1 MPPPMIGR
9 TLDHYRIESK
19 LGEGGMGVV
28 YKARDTRLDRLV
40 AIKVLPPSRTGD
52 EDRKARFIREARAAS
67 ALNHPGIVTVHDIRA
82 HDDVDFIVME
92 YLEGDTLDVLIP
104 EGGMPPARA
113 LKHAVPI
120 ADALARAHA
129 AGILHRDIKPSN
141 VMLTRDGRMKVL
153 DFGLAKLIQP
163 APSPDAPTQTAPPL
177 TEQGVV
183 VGTAAYMSPEQA
195 EGRELDARSD
205 VFSFGAL
212 LYEMVTGRKPFVADS
227 WLGTL
232 TKILNEDPRPP
243 GQLAAAV
250 PPDLEKTILRC
261 LRKDPARRFQTMA
274 DLKVALE
281 DLEAESA
288 SGSTPAA
295 PAAAKAPSWRR
306 RWIWAALVPALAVA
320 AYFAW
325 RALRPPASS
334 APLQAVALTTF
345 SGVERSPSLSPDGD
359 EVAFTWNGPREDN
372 EDVYVQRIGSGSPLR
387 LTTDPANDFNP
398 VWSPDDRWIAFLRGN
413 SAGPMSPA
421 RFDLV
426 LIPPLG
432 GPERRLGEIR
442 ASEVAWPAPA
452 YLAWCPDASCLVVTD
467 SPGVERPDALFVVS
481 VESGEKRQLTHPRL
495 PALGDASPAVSADGR
510 TLVFRRT
517 TSYSIGEIHR
527 LALGPGMVPGGAPE
541 LVTNA
546 AFNADHPA
554 WLPAGDEILV
564 SARGSLW
571 RAAVSGGKPPT
582 RLPFVG
588 QDGMSPTLS
597 RPGRDKAPRL
607 VYARSFVDGTIY
619 RLDFA
624 APGGAALGP
633 PAVAISSSRGEEH
646 PRFSPDGRRV
656 VFTSTRSG
664 TWELW
669 ISDPEGGN
677 AQQLTS
683 MDATNTGG
691 PNWSPDGRWIV
702 FGSDQPGQFDLY
714 VIAATG
720 GKPRRLTSHPA
731 FEQCARFSRDGKWI
745 YFTSNRT
752 GQFQMWKMPA
762 NGGDGVQL
770 TTNGGW
776 WGAEAPDGAHF
787 YYIDIPMT
795 PKPLWRVPT
804 AGGPPERV
812 LDGVVGWFFDAAPTG
827 LYYADRAPR
836 AEADRPAGE
845 SRLRFYDFATRR
857 SETVARLGDVGF
869 AGKLGEI
876 GFTPGISPD
885 GRTILY
891 SRVDSTVDDLMLVEN
906 FR

>member
-1 MPPPMIGR
+1 MIGR

-28 YKARDTRLDRLV
+28 YKARDVHLNRVV
-40 AIKVLPPSRTGD
+40 AIKVLPPARAGD
-52 EDRKARFIREARAAS
+52 AERRERFFREARAAS
-67 ALNHPGIVTVHDIRA
+67 ALNHPHIVTIHDIRS

-92 YLEGDTLDVLIP
+92 HVEGQTLDELIP
-104 EGGMPPARA
+104 AGGMAPARA
-113 LKHAVPI
+113 LKHAVQI
-120 ADALARAHA
+120 ADALARAHG
-129 AGILHRDIKPSN
+129 AGVLHRDIKPSN
-141 VMLTRDGRMKVL
+141 VMVTREGDVKIL
-153 DFGLAKLIQP
+153 DFGLAKLFEAAP
-163 APSPDAPTQTAPPL
+163 PSPDAATMTRPL
-177 TEQGVV
+177 TEEGVV

-195 EGRELDARSD
+195 EGRPLDPRSD

-212 LYEMVTGRKPFVADS
+212 LYETLTGAKPFTGDS
-227 WLGTL
+227 WLATL
-232 TKILNEDPRPP
+232 TKVLKEDPAPP
-243 GQLAAAV
+243 GTLARI
-250 PPDLEKTILRC
+250 PPDLEKAVLRC
-261 LRKDPARRFQTMA
+261 LRKDPARRYQTMA

-295 PAAAKAPSWRR
+295 LAAAKPPSRR
-306 RWIWAALVPALAVA
+306 RWMWAALVPALAVA
-320 AYFAW
+320 AFFAW

-334 APLQAVALTTF
+334 APLQAVSLTTF

-359 EVAFTWNGPREDN
+359 EVAFTWNGPKMDN

-387 LTTDPANDFNP
+387 LTTDPASDFGP

-421 RFDLV
+421 RFELV

-432 GPERRLGEIR
+432 GPERRLAEIR
-442 ASEVAWPAPA
+442 ASEVAWPVPA
-452 YLAWCPDASCLVVTD
+452 YVAWCPDASCLVVTD
-467 SPGVERPDALFVVS
+467 SPGVGKPDALFVVS
-481 VESGEKRQLTHPRL
+481 VESGEKRQLTRPRP
-495 PALGDASPAVSADGR
+495 PAVGDASPAISADGG

-517 TSYSIGEIHR
+517 TSYSIGELYR
-527 LALGPGMVPGGAPE
+527 LALGPGMAPTGEPE
-541 LVTNA
+541 LVTTA
-546 AFNADHPA
+546 AFNGDHPA

-597 RPGRDKAPRL
+597 RPGQDGASRL
-607 VYARSFVDGTIY
+607 VYARSFVDDTIY
-619 RLDFA
+619 RLEFA

-633 PAVAISSSRGEEH
+633 PTVAISSSRGEEH

-664 TWELW
+664 PWELW
-669 ISDPEGGN
+669 VSDPDGGN

-702 FGSDQPGQFDLY
+702 FGSDQPGQFDLF

-731 FEQCARFSRDGKWI
+731 FEQCATFSRDGKWI

-762 NGGDGVQL
+762 SGGDAVQI
-770 TTNGGW
+770 TRNGGW

-795 PKPLWRVPT
+795 PKPVWRAPA

-812 LDGVVGWFFDAAPTG
+812 LDGVVGWFFDVAPTG

-836 AEADRPAGE
+836 AEADRSAGE

-857 SETVARLGDVGF
+857 SETVARLDDVGF
-869 AGKLGEI
+869 ANKLGQI
-876 GFTPGISPD
+876 GFTPGIRPD
-885 GRTILY
+885 GRAILY
-891 SRVDSTVDDLMLVEN
+891 SRIDSTVDDLMLVES

>member
-1 MPPPMIGR
+1 MIGR

-28 YKARDTRLDRLV
+28 YKARDIHLNRTV
-40 AIKVLPPSRTGD
+40 AVKVLPPEKIAD
-52 EDRKARFIREARAAS
+52 PDRRERFVREARAAS
-67 ALNHPGIVTVHDIRA
+67 ALNHPNIVAIYDIRSEEG
-82 HDDVDFIVME
+82 VDFIVME
-92 YLEGDTLDVLIP
+92 HVEGRTLDEVIP
-104 EGGMPPARA
+104 PKGMRVSQA
-113 LKHAVPI
+113 LRCAVQI
-120 ADALARAHA
+120 ADALARAHG

-141 VMLTRDGRMKVL
+141 VIVTAEGRAKVL
-153 DFGLAKLIQP
+153 DFGLAKLAEP
-163 APSPDAPTQTAPPL
+163 VESSPDAPTATRPL
-177 TEQGVV
+177 TQEGVI

-195 EGRELDARSD
+195 EGRPLDGRSD
-205 VFSFGAL
+205 VFSFGAV
-212 LYEMVTGRKPFVADS
+212 LYEMVTGRKPFAGDS
-227 WLGTL
+227 WLATL
-232 TKILNEDPRPP
+232 HKILHEEPTPP
-243 GQLAAAV
+243 GRLAAIPA
-250 PPDLEKTILRC
+250 DLEKAILRC
-261 LRKDPARRFQTMA
+261 LRKDPARRYQTMA

-281 DLEAESA
+281 DLATESA
-288 SGSTPAA
+288 SGSA
-295 PAAAKAPSWRR
+295 PAAVADVKRPSSLRPWV
-306 RWIWAALVPALAVA
+306 WAALAPILLAALF
-320 AYFAW
+320 FAW
-325 RALRPPASS
+325 RARRAPTGGE
-334 APLQAVALTTF
+334 PLQAVALTTF
-345 SGVERSPSLSPDGD
+345 SGVERYPSLSPDGD
-359 EVAFTWNGPREDN
+359 EAAFTWNGPKMDN

-387 LTTDPANDFNP
+387 LTTDPASDFNP

-413 SAGPMSPA
+413 SAGPMTPA

-426 LIPPLG
+426 LVPPLG
-432 GPERRLGEIR
+432 GPERRLSEIR
-442 ASEVAWPAPA
+442 ASEVAWPVQT
-452 YLAWCPDASCLVVTD
+452 YLAWCPDATCVVVTG
-467 SPGVERPDALFVVS
+467 SPDGEMPDALFVVS
-481 VESGEKRQLTHPRL
+481 VETGEQRQLTHPR
-495 PALGDASPAVSADGR
+495 PPVLGDASPAVSADGR

-517 TSYSIGEIHR
+517 TSYSIGELYR
-527 LALGPGMVPGGAPE
+527 LALDPGMTAAGEPE
-541 LVTNA
+541 LVTTA

-571 RAAVSGGKPPT
+571 RVAVSGKRPPA
-582 RLPFVG
+582 RFPFVG

-597 RPGRDKAPRL
+597 RPGQGKAPRL
-607 VYARSFVDGTIY
+607 VYARSFVDDNIY
-619 RLDFA
+619 RLDFP

-633 PAVAISSSRGEEH
+633 PTVAISSSRGEEH

-669 ISDPEGGN
+669 ISDPDGGN
-677 AQQLTS
+677 AQKLTS

-731 FEQCARFSRDGKWI
+731 FEQCASFSRDGKWI

-752 GQFQMWKMPA
+752 GQFQIWKMPA
-762 NGGDGVQL
+762 NGGDAVQL
-770 TTNGGW
+770 TSNGGW
-776 WGAEAPDGAHF
+776 WGTETPDGAHF

-804 AGGPPERV
+804 AGGPSERV
-812 LDGVVGWFFDAAPTG
+812 VDGVVGWFFDVAPTG
-827 LYYADRAPR
+827 LYY
-836 AEADRPAGE
+836 ADRPAGE

-869 AGKLGEI
+869 ASKLGEI
-876 GFTPGISPD
+876 GFSPGISPD
-885 GRTILY
+885 GRTVFY
-891 SRVDSTVDDLMLVEN
+891 SQIDSTVDDLMLVEN